1 MPNSAR
7 CTTNPKPAIEQVGAD
22 VLRLTSPFPE
32 YALPR
37 VWTWIEDFRRR
48 VADDYSPKTLGEFM
62 RHWKERE
69 PFRKTWGVWRGE
81 DLGGLVIYE
90 PWQPGV
96 GTSHALFKRS
106 FWGRT
111 TTRNALDL
119 VYSELFASGVRKV
132 VNFPFRGNNAIIALG
147 KSLGAVTE
155 GVLKGQTLR
164 DGKPTDVII
173 LSLFKED
180 FEKCRSLPQPC
191 RTSPPESAP
200 LPAA

>member
-1 MPNSAR
+1 MNY
-7 CTTNPKPAIEQVGAD
+7 TTKPEAATTAVGAD
-22 VLRLTSPFPE
+22 VLRLTAPFPE

-37 VWTWIEDFRRR
+37 VWTWIEDFRHR
-48 VADDYSPKTLGEFM
+48 VVDDYSPKSLSEFV

-69 PFRKTWGVWRGE
+69 PFRKTWAIWRGE

-106 FWGRT
+106 FWGREV
-111 TTRNALDL
+111 TRAALEQ
-119 VYSELFASGVRKV
+119 VYGEIFDSGTRKV
-132 VNFPFRGNNAIIALG
+132 VSFPFRDNAAIIALG

-164 DGKPTDVII
+164 NGEPVDVVI

-180 FEKCRSLPQPC
+180 FDRCRSLHPPYP
-191 RTSPPESAP
+191 TSSPE
-200 LPAA
+200 PALLRAA

>member
-1 MPNSAR
+1 MNCTAR
-7 CTTNPKPAIEQVGAD
+7 SQAATTAVGAD
-22 VLRLTSPFPE
+22 VLRLESPFPE

-37 VWTWIEDFRRR
+37 VWTWIEDFRHR
-48 VADDYSPKTLGEFM
+48 VADDFSPRTLGGFM
-62 RHWKERE
+62 RHWAERK

-81 DLGGLVIYE
+81 ELGGLVIYE

-111 TTRNALDL
+111 TTRQALEL
-119 VYSELFASGVRKV
+119 VYAELFDSGVRKV
-132 VNFPFRGNNAIIALG
+132 VSFPFRANNAIIALG

-155 GVLKGQTLR
+155 GLLKAQTLR
-164 DGKPTDVII
+164 DGQPVDVII

-180 FEKCRSLPQPC
+180 FERCRGSRQVSQPA
-191 RTSPPESAP
+191 AP
-200 LPAA
+200 LRAA